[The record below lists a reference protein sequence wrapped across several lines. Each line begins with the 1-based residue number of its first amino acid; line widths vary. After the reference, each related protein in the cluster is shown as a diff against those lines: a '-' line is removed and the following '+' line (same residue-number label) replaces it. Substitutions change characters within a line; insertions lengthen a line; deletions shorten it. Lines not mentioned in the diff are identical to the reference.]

1 MREWKILENGL
12 PDAIYVRAYETHVD
26 LMRAAIVGAAG
37 TPYHDAL
44 FVFDIKFPL
53 DYPNRPPHV
62 HYWSHGLCPN
72 PCLWANCRV
81 WMSLLNTV
89 LIAGW
94 AMGWWV
100 PSQST
105 ILQVL
110 VSIQTLVLNDKPF
123 FFNEIDYKFVD
134 KFFSID
140 TSIPRNIDFYME
152 TCKSTVYLLRHPPKN
167 FEGIISEHYRC
178 KAGDIL
184 RAYVANSLCK
194 WARGGRALRQ

>member
-1 MREWKILENGL
+1 MTKPNFKQFDIVSDHSDHHYSNEEKQTKGKKNKSEDGDCFTNRDSTVYKAKMREWKILENGL
-12 PDAIYVRAYETHVD
+12 PDTIYARAYETHVD

-72 PCLWANCRV
+72 PCLWANGRV

-123 FFNEIDYKFVD
+123 FF
-134 KFFSID
+134 
-140 TSIPRNIDFYME
+140 
-152 TCKSTVYLLRHPPKN
+152 
-167 FEGIISEHYRC
+167 
-178 KAGDIL
+178 
-184 RAYVANSLCK
+184 
-194 WARGGRALRQ
+194 